1 MNAAH
6 ETLSRD
12 EETRGSSNRAF
23 GFVFAVVF
31 LVIAVWPLASGG
43 ALGYWPLAVAVAFG
57 AIALAAPRLLA
68 WPNRLW
74 LRLGLLLHRVMSPI
88 ALALIFYVAIM
99 PVGLVMRMLGKD
111 LLRLRRRP
119 DATTYWIE
127 RTPPGPPP
135 DSLKN
140 QF

>member
-1 MNAAH
+1 MRATH
-6 ETLSRD
+6 EKLSRD
-12 EETRGSSNRAF
+12 EETKGSSSRAF

-31 LVIAVWPLASGG
+31 LVIAIWPLASAGPPRQW
-43 ALGYWPLAVAVAFG
+43 ALWVAMAFG
-57 AIALAAPRLLA
+57 VIALIAPKLLA

-74 LRLGLLLHRVMSPI
+74 LRFGLLLHRVISPV
-88 ALALIFYVAIM
+88 ALALIFYVAVM
-99 PVGLVMRMLGKD
+99 PVGLVLRLLGKD

-119 DATTYWIE
+119 EATTYWIE
-127 RTPPGPPP
+127 RMPPWPPP